1 LSKAEELEEIVQKF
15 EDRVRLSSLL
25 SEKRFADLELK
36 IGQLSEKLNDITTE
50 YPKLKE
56 RAGDIEDLLNV
67 INLGL
72 MGYKEK
78 FEEANTR
85 ISEFVQLPD
94 AISSIRLNLENKIK
108 DIDENFKTI
117 SANLELLNN
126 IKEDVL
132 KSTEETISSKVGELD
147 KNIVQNKVELE
158 HLKSDLESFSMAL
171 KSFGRTIELTNLDD
185 IIRRFDSL
193 DRKMMN
199 VENEVEKF
207 RYLIPDLSM
216 AVGDMDMLKKKFKEI
231 SSTVM
236 DTLSRM
242 NQFEAD
248 INKKITYME
257 DLTKKAE
264 KMGVI
269 QPVSVEMLKP
279 EETKIVESTVPLDY
293 QSKINELE
301 EEVKKTKEVPVEIRN
316 AIEDLKGRISL
327 LENRD
332 TTGVEAPE
340 NIDGLKS
347 RVEGLGRSIENIN
360 KILFDRQREVE
371 LPKIGKEK
379 EIPKN
384 LIDEINSL
392 KNILS
397 NLSSDN
403 EDFKRV
409 VRDLRMNQMQMITSD
424 VLLDFIRRLSS
435 VEKKIAEIEKDLSR
449 VRRTKPFVLE

>member
-1 LSKAEELEEIVQKF
+1 MSKAEELEEIVQKF
-15 EDRVRLSSLL
+15 GDRVRLSSLL
-25 SEKRFADLELK
+25 TEKRFADLELK
-36 IGQLSEKLNDITTE
+36 IGQLSEKLNDITIE
-50 YPKLKE
+50 FPKLKE
-56 RAGDIEDLLNV
+56 RAGEIEDILNIV
-67 INLGL
+67 NLGL

-78 FEEANTR
+78 FEEANAR

-94 AISSIRLNLENKIK
+94 VISSIRLNLENKMK

-132 KSTEETISSKVGELD
+132 KSTEETISSKIGELD
-147 KNIVQNKVELE
+147 KNIVQNRVELE

-171 KSFGRTIELTNLDD
+171 KSFGRTIELTNIDD

-193 DRKMMN
+193 DRKVMN

-216 AVGDMDMLKKKFKEI
+216 AVGDMDILKKKFKEM

-236 DTLSRM
+236 DTMSRM
-242 NQFEAD
+242 NQFETD

-257 DLTKKAE
+257 DLTRKAE
-264 KMGVI
+264 KMSVI
-269 QPVSVEMLKP
+269 QPASVEGGIKP
-279 EETKIVESTVPLDY
+279 EPKFIESTVPLDY
-293 QSKINELE
+293 QLKINELE
-301 EEVKKTKEVPVEIRN
+301 EEVKKTKEMPIEIGN

-327 LENRD
+327 LENRS
-332 TTGVEAPE
+332 TTAAEAPE

-347 RVEGLGRSIENIN
+347 RVEGLGKSIENIN
-360 KILFDRQREVE
+360 KILYERQREVE
-371 LPKIGKEK
+371 LPKIGK

-403 EDFKRV
+403 EDFKKV
-409 VRDLRMNQMQMITSD
+409 VRELRMNQMQMITSD
-424 VLLDFIRRLSS
+424 LLLDFTRRLSS
-435 VEKKIAEIEKDLSR
+435 VEKKIAEIENELSK
-449 VRRTKPFVLE
+449 VRKTKPFVLE